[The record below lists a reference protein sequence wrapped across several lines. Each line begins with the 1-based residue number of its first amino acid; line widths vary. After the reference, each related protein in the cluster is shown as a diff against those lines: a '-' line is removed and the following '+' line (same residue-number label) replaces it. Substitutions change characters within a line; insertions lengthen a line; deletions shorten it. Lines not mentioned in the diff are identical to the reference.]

1 MKGPHTNPMFRR
13 VLAMWAVGAALLAL
27 PALGHDG
34 KLTFAPVLRD
44 VAPAVVNI
52 AVESSREVR
61 NPWFNDPRFRRFFGI
76 PEDAPQQMMRRA
88 QNVGSGVII
97 DAGEGLVVTNQHLVR
112 NSDRIR
118 VSLKDGRSFDA
129 ELVGSDP
136 ATDVALLSVEAD
148 DLTQLPLADSES
160 LEVGDFVI
168 AIGNPFRLNHTVT
181 AGIVSA
187 LGRTGLIRQGYEDFI
202 QTDASINP
210 GNSGGALVDLD
221 GRLVGINTAIFAPS
235 GGGAGDGFNV
245 GIGFAV
251 PVHIVRGVVDQLIEF
266 GEVRRGLLGVMIE
279 DVTPE
284 LRDALDLADDV
295 TGAWVARVVERSAA
309 QEAGIQ
315 EGDIIMSLDGDD
327 VETSGELRNRVGLMR
342 AGDAVT
348 LGVLRDGEEELRI
361 EATIGEPER
370 QTIAGES
377 SSPKLDSVEFR
388 NLGRDHEQFDSVRGV
403 EVASIERD
411 SHAWRSGLRQG
422 DIVLSVNRRRVGS
435 VEEFDDVVAAEL
447 DGLLALRVQRGE
459 SRLFITI
466 R

>member
-1 MKGPHTNPMFRR
+1 MNALQRI
-13 VLAMWAVGAALLAL
+13 LAPGRALVAWALAATLLAL
-27 PALGHDG
+27 PALGHEG

-52 AVESSREVR
+52 SVESSREVR

-76 PEDAPQQMMRRA
+76 PEDAPQQMRRRA

-97 DAGEGLVVTNQHLVR
+97 DAGDGLVVTNQHLVH
-112 NSDRIR
+112 NSERIR

-136 ATDVALLSVEAD
+136 GTDVALLRIEAEE
-148 DLTQLPLADSES
+148 LTQLPLAEAES

-168 AIGNPFRLNHTVT
+168 AIGNPFRLEHTVT

-235 GGGAGDGFNV
+235 GGGSGDGFNV

-251 PVHIVRGVVDQLIEF
+251 PVHIVRGVIDQLVEF

-284 LRDALDLADDV
+284 LREALDLADDV

-315 EGDIIMSLDGDD
+315 EGDIITSLDGED
-327 VETSGELRNRVGLMR
+327 VETSAELRNRVGLMR

-348 LGVLRDGEEELRI
+348 LGVLREGDERLRI
-361 EATIGEPER
+361 KATIGEPER
-370 QTIAGES
+370 QTIAGAS
-377 SSPKLDSVEFR
+377 SSPKLEGVELS
-388 NLGRDHEQFDSVRGV
+388 NLTGDHERFGTLNGV

-422 DIVLSVNRRRVGS
+422 DVVLSVNRRPVGS
-435 VEEFDDVVAAEL
+435 VEEFDAVTAEL

-459 SRLFITI
+459 SRLFIMI

>member
-1 MKGPHTNPMFRR
+1 MNALQRI
-13 VLAMWAVGAALLAL
+13 LAPGRALVAWALAATLLAL
-27 PALGHDG
+27 PALGHEG

-52 AVESSREVR
+52 SVESSREVR

-76 PEDAPQQMMRRA
+76 PEDAPQQMRRRA

-97 DAGEGLVVTNQHLVR
+97 DAGDGLVVTNQHLVH
-112 NSDRIR
+112 NSERIR

-136 ATDVALLSVEAD
+136 GTDVALLRIEAEE
-148 DLTQLPLADSES
+148 LTQLPLAEAES

-168 AIGNPFRLNHTVT
+168 AIGNPFRLEHTVT

-235 GGGAGDGFNV
+235 GGGSGDGFNV

-251 PVHIVRGVVDQLIEF
+251 PVHIVRGVIDQLVEF

-284 LRDALDLADDV
+284 LREALDLADDV

-315 EGDIIMSLDGDD
+315 EGDIITALDGED
-327 VETSGELRNRVGLMR
+327 VETSAELRNRVGLMR

-348 LGVLRDGEEELRI
+348 LGVLREGDERLRI
-361 EATIGEPER
+361 KATIGEPER
-370 QTIAGES
+370 QTIAGAS
-377 SSPKLDSVEFR
+377 SSPKLEGVELS
-388 NLGRDHEQFDSVRGV
+388 NLTGDHERFGTLSGV

-422 DIVLSVNRRRVGS
+422 DVVLSVNRRPVGS
-435 VEEFDDVVAAEL
+435 VEEFDAVTAEL

-459 SRLFITI
+459 SRLFIMI

>member
-1 MKGPHTNPMFRR
+1 MREL
-13 VLAMWAVGAALLAL
+13 LALWALAASLLAL

-52 AVESSREVR
+52 SVESSREVR

-76 PEDAPQQMMRRA
+76 PEDAPQQMTRRA

-136 ATDVALLSVEAD
+136 GTDVALLSIEAEE
-148 DLTQLPLADSES
+148 LTQLPLAEAES

-168 AIGNPFRLNHTVT
+168 AIGNPFRLEHTVT

-284 LRDALDLADDV
+284 LREALDLADDV
-295 TGAWVARVVERSAA
+295 TGAWVARVVEQQR
-309 QEAGIQ
+309 
-315 EGDIIMSLDGDD
+315 
-327 VETSGELRNRVGLMR
+327 R
-342 AGDAVT
+342 AG
-348 LGVLRDGEEELRI
+348 
-361 EATIGEPER
+361 
-370 QTIAGES
+370 
-377 SSPKLDSVEFR
+377 
-388 NLGRDHEQFDSVRGV
+388 GRHPGR
-403 EVASIERD
+403 R
-411 SHAWRSGLRQG
+411 HHHLP
-422 DIVLSVNRRRVGS
+422 RRRRPRDLGGTAQS
-435 VEEFDDVVAAEL
+435 
-447 DGLLALRVQRGE
+447 RGPHA
-459 SRLFITI
+459 R
-466 R
+466 RR